1 MTDIR
6 IPEGLWEA
14 NKEGVIVTWL
24 YEDGDTVNQDALVAE
39 VMIEKVQIE
48 INSPATGRLKI
59 AKAAESTVLPG
70 EVIGAIA

>member
-1 MTDIR
+1 MIDIR

-39 VMIEKVQIE
+39 VMIEKVQFE
-48 INSPATGRLKI
+48 INSPSAGQLKI
-59 AKAAESTVLPG
+59 AKPAESTVLPG